1 VSSDVA
7 SNQPDEVLCDNVLKD
22 SPLTIST
29 GIDLVPDVG
38 ASPGVSIWTCLS
50 GPSPERVSIYDNLP
64 QEESYTVR
72 EASIPQDTR
81 LTKLVK
87 RLNLLKD
94 ESRSEKNIKLMKH
107 YTAELKRS
115 KMKYEGPHDIL
126 KHKFVPKRGSHRLK
140 STDRGN
146 GIGSQAIPINTNID
160 CPGKRPSIKS
170 MVDFAESMDGT
181 ILETGVI
188 FRDISKRF
196 YIHKSMSRIGE
207 NCRWIVS
214 TEGDCLFAF
223 KQHGKMW
230 IKIHDALRSNIGY
243 VTVNPPNGLTIKKD
257 TANLHEVFF
266 YTFTTMKDTGE
277 YKPTIDHINRKKHD
291 NRWVKLLKNKCKI
304 AESAATRYG
313 PMRTERGCIKRSG
326 AIHGEGNGG
335 GLGIGNSW

>member
-257 TANLHEVFF
+257 TANLHEV
-266 YTFTTMKDTGE
+266 
-277 YKPTIDHINRKKHD
+277 
-291 NRWVKLLKNKCKI
+291 
-304 AESAATRYG
+304 
-313 PMRTERGCIKRSG
+313 
-326 AIHGEGNGG
+326 
-335 GLGIGNSW
+335 NSW